1 MNTGTSLIKA
11 HSEICTQLHD
21 TFQRK
26 NADYG
31 GAYSKLRAEFPETIL
46 IHLTE
51 KLERLK
57 SLFHHP
63 AQVNESIDDTLLDLA
78 NYAIMELAERNVAKI
93 EMTENQQHK
102 VAYREP
108 SFVPLPKAPA
118 EWQQPLE
125 ITCESN
131 VTNGPQA
138 ADPFNGGD
146 LLIGP
151 CNAEDV
157 PAGCIRVQIP
167 VVRYSNG
174 EPEKISTNA
183 FSGCTQEMFGT
194 YTDEWPDPD
203 ETIVSKKK
211 GKKK

>member
-1 MNTGTSLIKA
+1 MNGANPLINA

-21 TFQRK
+21 TFRRK

-78 NYAIMELAERNVAKI
+78 NYAIMELAERRVAES
-93 EMTENQQHK
+93 EMAENPQRK
-102 VAYREP
+102 VTLPEF
-108 SFVPLPKAPA
+108 SFMPLPKIPA
-118 EWQQPLE
+118 YWQQPPK
-125 ITCESN
+125 ITCN
-131 VTNGPQA
+131 GNTTNSPQT
-138 ADPFNGGD
+138 ADPSNGGD
-146 LLIGP
+146 VLIDSP
-151 CNAEDV
+151 DEAV
-157 PAGCIRVQIP
+157 PEGCIHVHVP
-167 VVRYSNG
+167 VARYNSNT
-174 EPEKISTNA
+174 PEKISPNA
-183 FSGCTQEMFGT
+183 FGKSFPEMFDT

-203 ETIVSKKK
+203 ETIPHKKK